1 MKSSVRRLLRVR
13 AGTRRPN
20 SAKHGCWSASPV
32 LRRSTADHD
41 PADDDDDPHSG
52 DDGHGPDLSMPR
64 ILFVSGFHPATRAKD
79 LAYEFERLATQSF
92 FLTVPATHL
101 PSDMVLSSAAT
112 CPLLATH
119 MLTLIRKSLLFHR
132 YALLQSLPVPTITP
146 NRPTPMPLV
155 PVPPSSSIDSLSRGR
170 G

>member
-41 PADDDDDPHSG
+41 PADDDDDLRSG

-64 ILFVSGFHPATRAKD
+64 ILFVSGFNHSTRARD
-79 LAYEFERLATQSF
+79 LAYEFERSVLRFCMACASR
-92 FLTVPATHL
+92 LTPYPAGTAL
-101 PSDMVLSSAAT
+101 WSAAT
-112 CPLLATH
+112 SPLPAIPVLIPTRKCPCLTGPHVCPYLVASLAVPPPESTTH
-119 MLTLIRKSLLFHR
+119 ERRSLLVCAKLA
-132 YALLQSLPVPTITP
+132 YS
-146 NRPTPMPLV
+146 
-155 PVPPSSSIDSLSRGR
+155 PS
-170 G
+170 